1 MDNESFLDK
10 KNIMIMKLLHYF
22 IIEKNY
28 DPIIIQ
34 GIDNEIWLENL
45 DEDYKV
51 IRIVSGYI
59 HNDEQFDFDI
69 FKTRRI
75 IKKIKRKTLSFNIH
89 TLSLFLDLGENITR
103 DNSYKDI
110 KWVRV
115 NDIDDVIKDKV
126 VKEEFPD
133 IKNGLIYNEEGVEL
147 FNKITYDIN
156 EHNKRDAS
164 KIEKVFSSKFPMIT
178 YLLIAINILLYI
190 IPIMFGSYNSI
201 INKFCIY
208 GPDIR
213 AGEYYRLITG
223 IFLHGNIIHLAF
235 NCYSLYVIGTQIE
248 SFYGKFKYLLIYFF
262 SGLCGSL
269 FSILFNQNVASIGA
283 SGAIFGLLGSL
294 VYFGYYYRVYL
305 GNVVKSQIIPL
316 IIMNLI
322 LGFILTGVD
331 NFAHIGGLLG
341 GFIIS
346 TGLGVKDKGS
356 TFERFNG
363 LIISLLFLLFVIFM
377 TFVYASK

>member
-1 MDNESFLDK
+1 
-10 KNIMIMKLLHYF
+10 
-22 IIEKNY
+22 
-28 DPIIIQ
+28 
-34 GIDNEIWLENL
+34 
-45 DEDYKV
+45 
-51 IRIVSGYI
+51 
-59 HNDEQFDFDI
+59 
-69 FKTRRI
+69 
-75 IKKIKRKTLSFNIH
+75 
-89 TLSLFLDLGENITR
+89 
-103 DNSYKDI
+103 
-110 KWVRV
+110 
-115 NDIDDVIKDKV
+115 
-126 VKEEFPD
+126 
-133 IKNGLIYNEEGVEL
+133 
-147 FNKITYDIN
+147 
-156 EHNKRDAS
+156 
-164 KIEKVFSSKFPMIT
+164 MIT

-269 FSILFNQNVASIGA
+269 FSILFNQNAASIGA